1 MPALVLL
8 ADFWKP
14 CIFLLFLLG
23 TNWWS
28 QFLCLRDW
36 LCESLPICQQQ
47 EEGREPLP
55 EPGVPAL
62 ICCED
67 AGVFSGPREDKPSQ
81 ACPTLVPSC
90 RPDKGQ
96 CILCDW
102 SLLRP
107 ARAP

>member
-1 MPALVLL
+1 MPDLVLL

-23 TNWWS
+23 TNWRS
-28 QFLCLRDW
+28 QFLCLRGW

-47 EEGREPLP
+47 GEGREPLP

-67 AGVFSGPREDKPSQ
+67 GRSFQWLLGGQ
-81 ACPTLVPSC
+81 AIPGLPHTCP
-90 RPDKGQ
+90 
-96 CILCDW
+96 
-102 SLLRP
+102 LLLP
-107 ARAP
+107 